1 MICDSYGADRYAG
14 GVRSSF
20 DMFPI
25 LLPFFSRLR
34 NGLAALL
41 ILGGA
46 AGIVAGTLSPWATFR
61 VFHNIEINLPGWAF
75 LWGGECLAV
84 AVLVFLGMRRSP
96 LLCLV
101 GALLVLHWNA
111 EGARRVPERV
121 KFQLAGAQ
129 MNFTVSINRLLDQF
143 HIPDIEV
150 ADLTVKNPNLLGA
163 GLGWTAQGAEAL
175 LLGSVVGLF
184 SDPAVVWLYRH
195 SARAKCRVCG
205 TRWLLSRGALFCPH
219 CGASTLPAS
228 VRVCPHCQ
236 TRAKRRDKHCVVCGT
251 ALPLSLQ
258 AS

>member
-1 MICDSYGADRYAG
+1 MTSTLPL
-14 GVRSSF
+14 F
-20 DMFPI
+20 
-25 LLPFFSRLR
+25 LLRLR

-75 LWGGECLAV
+75 VWGGQCLAV
-84 AVLVFLGMRRSP
+84 AVLVFLGVRRSP

-101 GALLVLHWNA
+101 GALLVLQWSA
-111 EGARRVPERV
+111 EGAKRVPERV

-150 ADLTVKNPNLLGA
+150 ADLNTKNPDLLGV
-163 GLGWTAQGAEAL
+163 GVQRTVQGAEAL
-175 LLGSVVGLF
+175 LAGSLIGLF
-184 SDPAVVWLYRH
+184 GDPLVVWIYRH
-195 SARAKCRVCG
+195 TARRQCRVCG
-205 TRWLLSRGALFCPH
+205 NRWLLSRGALFCPH
-219 CGASTLPAS
+219 CGASILPVS

-236 TRAKRRDKHCVVCGT
+236 TLAGRRDKHCVACGA
-251 ALPLSLQ
+251 ALPLPAHISMK
-258 AS
+258 SS

>member
-1 MICDSYGADRYAG
+1 M
-14 GVRSSF
+14 
-20 DMFPI
+20 MPTLPPI
-25 LLPFFSRLR
+25 LSRLR

-96 LLCLV
+96 ILCLI
-101 GALLVLHWNA
+101 GALLVLHWSA
-111 EGARRVPERV
+111 EGQKRVPERV

-150 ADLTVKNPNLLGA
+150 ADLSTKNPDLLGV
-163 GLGWTAQGAEAL
+163 GIGWTTQGAEAL
-175 LLGSVVGLF
+175 LLGSAVGLF
-184 SDPAVVWLYRH
+184 GDPLVVWVYRH
-195 SARAKCRVCG
+195 TARARCRVCG
-205 TRWLLSRGALFCPH
+205 TRRLLSREALFCPH
-219 CGASTLPAS
+219 CGASALPAS
-228 VRVCPHCQ
+228 VRICPRCQ
-236 TRAKRRDKHCVVCGT
+236 TLAKRRDKHCIACGT
-251 ALPLSLQ
+251 ALPLLAPVPVKS
-258 AS
+258 A